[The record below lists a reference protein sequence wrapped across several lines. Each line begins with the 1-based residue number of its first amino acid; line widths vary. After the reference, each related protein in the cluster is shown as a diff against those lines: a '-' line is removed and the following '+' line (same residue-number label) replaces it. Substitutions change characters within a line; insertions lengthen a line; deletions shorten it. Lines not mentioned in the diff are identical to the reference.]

1 MTNAEQ
7 LTNWVASKHE
17 GQTIKRTEE
26 PYFNHVAAVAALA
39 KPAVTFGYEIGLC
52 HDLLEDTKT
61 TKAELWAT
69 LLKFGYDTREANLI
83 TAAVVEL
90 TDSYTSEN
98 YPDWSKKERKD
109 KESSRLMSIS
119 PAAQTVKYGD
129 LIYNVD
135 WVLKYDQKHAKKY
148 LLKKKVLLASMNK
161 GDQGLLQKAVTNID
175 AALKSTSL
183 GMSSS

>member
-7 LTNWVASKHE
+7 LTAWVASKHE

-26 PYFNHVAAVAALA
+26 PYFSHVAAVAALA

-90 TDSYTSEN
+90 TDIYTSDN

-109 KESSRLMSIS
+109 KESTRLMSVS

-129 LIYNVD
+129 LIYNID
-135 WVLKYDQKHAKKY
+135 WMLKYDQKHAKKY
-148 LLKKKVLLASMNK
+148 LLKKKLLLEGMDK
-161 GDQGLLQKAVTNID
+161 GDEELREKALGVIAEGLNNF
-175 AALKSTSL
+175 
-183 GMSSS
+183 